1 MKIEIK
7 DYFRAGEIL
16 TEQKLNTIFN
26 TIQAAINESDD
37 EVNELI
43 NQLNALHLASRWIAQ
58 VDSFSD
64 INTYIEAHKNDA
76 QYQPPNNPLPT
87 SGDVFL
93 VSNNSDDPNL
103 PVDINAG
110 KYLYIY
116 SSDKYGN
123 NGKWNIY
130 NPFALVN
137 ASSNNDGLMSKEMFN
152 KLNSLPTGQEL
163 DFQLNV
169 INTGLDLYQQKI
181 TENKRLALDNQ
192 SRLDRLSPI
201 VNNLQAH
208 KQDKTTNLDNYKTKT
223 VEDNLVEVKTIVDD
237 LANTNLVIWESESEI
252 GDTYT
257 ISSSMGQSMEFNIIT
272 KENAFANVVGYIKI
286 YANLL
291 TTPNE
296 QVIVNEAFLLGN
308 TGIFAPSISHLLIN
322 DNEVDIA
329 VGLQVVS
336 PTQAHI
342 TLRFSKPLNTILTND
357 IAIKFRKIVKDIGVS
372 DYVWSEKLENNIKD
386 FLTNNLGIKYQLVY
400 SHPQPSGLNGF
411 LEQETFELNNK
422 YIPNSNS
429 VEIFVGGTK
438 LTKNVDWEE
447 VSINGELY
455 SNRVKFLRQ
464 VDIEKEGYVEIKA
477 IAVIVNNYSILV
489 WNNKDTYKQGD
500 LVLHNRHLYYAKQE
514 NINQEPS
521 DNNAY
526 WEVFDASFNVEQV
539 VQQIKDYINQFT
551 NNANQKIDDKLNE
564 IHQENQDWLDA
575 LPQVKYI
582 SEANGE
588 ILQFTSPSDF
598 ETYKTTM
605 GVDDSYFENVNDN
618 VAYVNQDNSFV
629 KNQYFY
635 GDIVINH
642 NSSNN
647 NGALI
652 LNGGEIF
659 LNGGTINNVPDPIVD
674 GHPVNLKYFNDNINE
689 VNEHLN
695 RVDNGLVSINSRL
708 NYWKGSLNG
717 YPLRLAYVSHYSKTY
732 NANGGV
738 FYTIFTNTHIDNYT
752 TYQIRTS
759 GDIGNPNG
767 PQWFS
772 SIQISSYLNAAGNVV
787 ICVNKLYDSQNDLE
801 YWKDNIYIYVW
812 KIGL

>member
-163 DFQLNV
+163 DFKLDNV
-169 INTGLDLYQQKI
+169 NNELETQQHLIAQNKI
-181 TENKRLALDNQ
+181 TSLTNKAAIENLKPRVDKLELN
-192 SRLDRLSPI
+192 
-201 VNNLQAH
+201 

-237 LANTNLVIWESESEI
+237 LANTNLVIWESESAI
-252 GDTYT
+252 GDTLT
-257 ISSSMGQSMEFNIIT
+257 ITSNSNQRIEFLITT

-286 YANLL
+286 YATLL
-291 TTPNE
+291 DTNNS
-296 QVIVNEAFLLGN
+296 QVIVNEALLLGN
-308 TGIFAPSISHLLIN
+308 TGVFAPSISHLLIN
-322 DNEVDIA
+322 DNEIDVA
-329 VGLQVVS
+329 VGVQVVS
-336 PTQAHI
+336 PTQANI
-342 TLRFSKPLNTILTND
+342 TLIFSKPLNTILTND
-357 IAIKFRKIVKDIGVS
+357 ISIKFNKIVKDIGVS

-447 VSINGELY
+447 VAINGELY

-477 IAVIVNNYSILV
+477 IEVIVNNYSILV

-521 DNNAY
+521 DNSAY
-526 WEVFDASFNVEQV
+526 WEVFDANFDVEQT

-551 NNANQKIDDKLNE
+551 NSANQKIDDKLNE
-564 IHQENQDWLDA
+564 IHQENQDWLNA

-588 ILQFTSPSDF
+588 VLQFNSQSDY
-598 ETYKTTM
+598 EAYKTTM

-618 VAYVNQDNSFV
+618 VAYVDKINTFTT
-629 KNQYFY
+629 NQYFR
-635 GDIVINH
+635 GDITI
-642 NSSNN
+642 NN
-647 NGALI
+647 NKALI

-659 LNGGTINNVPDPIVD
+659 LNGGRINNVPDPIVD
-674 GHPVNLKYFNDNINE
+674 GDAVNLKYFNDNINE

-708 NYWKGSLNG
+708 NNWYGSING

-738 FYTIFTNTHIDNYT
+738 FYTIFTNKHIDNYE
-752 TYQIRTS
+752 TYQIKTK

-772 SIQISSYLNAAGNVV
+772 SVQISSYLNSLGNVV
-787 ICVNKLYDSQNDLE
+787 ICINKLYDSNNDLE

-812 KIGL
+812 KNGA

>member
-163 DFQLNV
+163 DFKLDNV
-169 INTGLDLYQQKI
+169 NNELETQQHLIAQNKI
-181 TENKRLALDNQ
+181 TSLTNKAAIENLKPRVDKLELN
-192 SRLDRLSPI
+192 
-201 VNNLQAH
+201 

-237 LANTNLVIWESESEI
+237 LANTNLVIWESESVI
-252 GDTYT
+252 GDTLT
-257 ISSSMGQSMEFNIIT
+257 ITSNSNQRIEFLITT

-286 YANLL
+286 YATLL
-291 TTPNE
+291 DTNNS
-296 QVIVNEAFLLGN
+296 QVIVNEALLLGN
-308 TGIFAPSISHLLIN
+308 TGVFAPSISHLLIN
-322 DNEVDIA
+322 DNEVDLA

-357 IAIKFRKIVKDIGVS
+357 ISIKFNKIVKDIGVS

-464 VDIEKEGYVEIKA
+464 VDIDKEGYVEIKA

-521 DNNAY
+521 DNSAY

-551 NNANQKIDDKLNE
+551 NSANQKIDDKLNE
-564 IHQENQDWLDA
+564 IHQENQDWLNA

-588 ILQFTSPSDF
+588 ILQFNSTSDY

-605 GVDDSYFENVNDN
+605 GVDDSYFQDINDDI
-618 VAYVNQDNSFV
+618 VYRNQINTFTT
-629 KNQYFY
+629 NQYFH
-635 GDIVINH
+635 GDITI
-642 NSSNN
+642 NN
-647 NGALI
+647 NHSLI

-708 NYWKGSLNG
+708 DGLQGSIDG
-717 YPLRLAYVSHYSKTY
+717 YPLRTVYNSSISKIY
-732 NANGGV
+732 NNNGGV
-738 FYTIFTNTHIDNYT
+738 FYTIFTNKHINSWE
-752 TYQIRTS
+752 TYQIKTK

-772 SIQISSYLNAAGNVV
+772 SVQISSYLNSLGNVV
-787 ICVNKLYDSQNDLE
+787 ICINKLYDSNNDLE
-801 YWKDNIYIYVW
+801 YWKDNIMIYVW
-812 KIGL
+812 KMRF

>member
-43 NQLNALHLASRWIAQ
+43 TQLNALHLASRWIGQ

-64 INTYIEAHKNDA
+64 INSYIEAHKNDA

-137 ASSNNDGLMSKEMFN
+137 ASSNNDGLMSKEMFK

-163 DFQLNV
+163 NFTLDNLN
-169 INTGLDLYQQKI
+169 NELETQQHLIAQNKI
-181 TENKRLALDNQ
+181 TSLTNKAAIENLKPRVDKLELN
-192 SRLDRLSPI
+192 
-201 VNNLQAH
+201 

-237 LANTNLVIWESESEI
+237 LANNDLVIWESENEFS
-252 GDTYT
+252 DTYT
-257 ISSSMGQSMEFNIIT
+257 ITSSMGQEMEFNIT
-272 KENAFANVVGYIKI
+272 TNENAFANVVGYIKI

-291 TTPNE
+291 NRNKT

-308 TGIFAPSISHLLIN
+308 DGISAPSFTHLLID
-322 DNEVDIA
+322 DNEVDLA
-329 VGLQVVS
+329 VGLQVIS
-336 PTQAHI
+336 HTQAHI
-342 TLRFSKPLNTILTND
+342 TLRFSKPLNTILPND
-357 IAIKFRKIVKDIGVS
+357 IAIKFNKIVKDIGVS

-400 SHPQPSGLNGF
+400 NHQQPSGLNGF
-411 LEQETFELNNK
+411 LAQETFELNNQ

-429 VEIFVGGTK
+429 LEIFVGGTK

-447 VSINGELY
+447 VAINGELY

-464 VDIEKEGYVEIKA
+464 VDIDKEGYVEIKA

-500 LVLHNRHLYYAKQE
+500 LVLHNRHLYYAKKE
-514 NINQEPS
+514 NINQEPN
-521 DNNAY
+521 DNSVY
-526 WEVFDASFNVEQV
+526 WEVFDASFNVEQI

-551 NNANQKIDDKLNE
+551 NSANQKIDDKLNE
-564 IHQENQDWLDA
+564 IHQENQDWLNA
-575 LPQVKYI
+575 LPQINYI

-588 ILQFTSPSDF
+588 VLRFNSQSDY
-598 ETYKTTM
+598 EAYKTTM
-605 GVDDSYFENVNDN
+605 GVDDSYFQDINDN
-618 VAYVNQDNSFV
+618 VAYVNQVNTFTQPQNFEGNMILS
-629 KNQYFY
+629 
-635 GDIVINH
+635 
-642 NSSNN
+642 

-652 LNGGEIF
+652 LNGGDIF
-659 LNGGTINNVPDPIVD
+659 LNGGKISNIPNPTQD
-674 GHPVNLKYFNDNINE
+674 GDAVNRIYVNGLIDI
-689 VNEHLN
+689 VNEHIHK
-695 RVDNGLVSINSRL
+695 VDNGLGVVRNDVYTLKGTTNQYWLSSI
-708 NYWKGSLNG
+708 
-717 YPLRLAYVSHYSKTY
+717 YVSSQSKIY
-732 NANGGV
+732 NNNGGIL
-738 FYTIFTNTHIDNYT
+738 YTIYTNLRISPYW
-752 TYQIRTS
+752 TYQIRTKR
-759 GDIGNPNG
+759 DIGNPNG
-767 PQWFS
+767 PAWFS
-772 SIQISSYLNAAGNVV
+772 SVQISSYVNAADNLV
-787 ICVNKLYDSQNDLE
+787 ICINKTYDSQNDLE
-801 YWKDNIYIYVW
+801 YWKDNIDIYVW
-812 KIGL
+812 KNGV

>member
-26 TIQAAINESDD
+26 TIQTAINESDD

-43 NQLNALHLASRWIAQ
+43 TQLNALHLASRWIGQ

-64 INTYIEAHKNDA
+64 INSYIEAHKNDA

-137 ASSNNDGLMSKEMFN
+137 ASNNNDGLMSKEMFK

-163 DFQLNV
+163 NFTLDNLN
-169 INTGLDLYQQKI
+169 NELETQQHLIAQNKI
-181 TENKRLALDNQ
+181 TSLTNKASIENLKPRVDKLELN
-192 SRLDRLSPI
+192 
-201 VNNLQAH
+201 

-237 LANTNLVIWESESEI
+237 LANTNLVIWESESAT

-257 ISSSMGQSMEFNIIT
+257 ITSSDNQQIEYSITT

-286 YANLL
+286 YATILSGSN
-291 TTPNE
+291 T
-296 QVIVNEAFLLGN
+296 QVIVNEALWIGITN
-308 TGIFAPSISHLLIN
+308 TFAPSISHLLIDN
-322 DNEVDIA
+322 NEVDVA
-329 VGLQVVS
+329 VGVKVVS
-336 PTQAHI
+336 PTQANI
-342 TLRFSKPLNTILTND
+342 TLGFSKPLNTILTND
-357 IAIKFRKIVKDIGVS
+357 ITIKFSKIVKDIGVS

-400 SHPQPSGLNGF
+400 NHQQPSGLNGF
-411 LEQETFELNNK
+411 LSQETFELNNQ

-429 VEIFVGGTK
+429 LEIFVGGTK

-447 VSINGELY
+447 VAINGELY

-477 IAVIVNNYSILV
+477 IVVIVNNYSILI

-500 LVLHNRHLYYAKQE
+500 LVLHNKHLYYAKKE

-521 DNNAY
+521 DNSVY
-526 WEVFDASFNVEQV
+526 WEVFDASFNVEQI

-551 NNANQKIDDKLNE
+551 NSANQKIDDKLNE
-564 IHQENQDWLDA
+564 IHQENQDWLNA
-575 LPQVKYI
+575 LPQINYI

-588 ILQFTSPSDF
+588 VLQFNSQSDY
-598 ETYKTTM
+598 EAYKTTM
-605 GVDDSYFENVNDN
+605 GVDDSYFETLNDN
-618 VAYVNQDNSFV
+618 VAYVNKINSFTQPQ
-629 KNQYFY
+629 NFD
-635 GDIVINH
+635 GNMIL
-642 NSSNN
+642 S
-647 NGALI
+647 NGAFI
-652 LNGGEIF
+652 LNGGDIF
-659 LNGGTINNVPDPIVD
+659 LNGGKITNIPTPTQD
-674 GHPVNLKYFNDNINE
+674 GDAVNLKYLNDNINE
-689 VNEHLN
+689 HLT
-695 RVDNGLVSINSRL
+695 RVDNGLVDINRKVFNLQGSTGLSLLRDVYASSI
-708 NYWKGSLNG
+708 
-717 YPLRLAYVSHYSKTY
+717 SKIY
-732 NANGGV
+732 NNNGGI
-738 FYTIFTNTHIDNYT
+738 FCTIWTNLPISPYW
-752 TYQIRTS
+752 TYQIKTS
-759 GDIGNPNG
+759 GDIGHPYAA
-767 PQWFS
+767 QWYS
-772 SIQISSYLNAAGNVV
+772 TLQISSYVNALGNLV
-787 ICVNKLYDSQNDLE
+787 ICINKIYDSQSDLE
-801 YWKDNIYIYVW
+801 YWKDNIYISVW
-812 KIGL
+812 KNGV